1 MAREKLYL
9 GIGLVIGIVIAT
21 IFFHLFAPRYATVK
35 SGSTLIKQDR
45 WSGKSWRFV
54 DNQWKKTMSVDRDWQ
69 KVDQALREALRIPT
83 KGLDTGNALSL
94 LREKYSVF
102 KDIGDDELLERIKI
116 VYSKEILC
124 NLYLSNFLKL
134 ENVAAETQAEEVP
147 ASR

>member
-9 GIGLVIGIVIAT
+9 GIGLAIGIAIAT
-21 IFFHLFAPRYATVK
+21 IFFHLFAPRYTTVK

-69 KVDQALREALRIPT
+69 KVDQALREALHIPT
-83 KGLDTGNALSL
+83 NGLDTGNALNL
-94 LREKYSVF
+94 LREKYAVF

-124 NLYLSNFLKL
+124 NLYLNNFLKL
-134 ENVAAETQAEEVP
+134 ENMAPETQAEEVP